1 MTLTKRA
8 KENLKRRKKNI
19 IKFKK
24 ENGITKCKWCGYP
37 IENSPHHF
45 LCRVCWD
52 IHKKTSKRKIPEARK
67 LRLLQVNKCSR
78 AHITN
83 LK

>member
-1 MTLTKRA
+1 MTLTKTKKKKLA
-8 KENLKRRKKNI
+8 LSKKNI

-37 IENSPHHF
+37 IKNSPHHF

-67 LRLLQVNKCSR
+67 LRQLQVKKSSR
-78 AHITN
+78 AHI
-83 LK
+83 KI